1 MKEKSITVNQI
12 SAIFIAILP
21 LIKLITAPAVFSGY
35 SNEKLWQPLFLL
47 IVIDLLMI
55 LFYLYIDKK
64 FNGQSFY
71 EILTTSYGSIVAK
84 IVFFIYFIF
93 FLSKSILPLIE
104 QKELIENAFYET
116 LPQVPAFYP
125 VFIIIFYLSLK
136 GFKTLGRISQFCLFI
151 TIPGIMLILFLSF
164 PTAEYKYLAPLFSF
178 NTKSVAICA
187 LNGLSWFC
195 DSIYLLFFC
204 GHFKRVKN
212 NNLKIIASYLSGAI
226 ITTIFFITF
235 YAIFTFVSQTQK
247 IALNSISVFGV
258 TLVNVGRFD
267 YIALFLLT
275 ISSAISISI
284 PLITATYCLSEIF
297 RNTKKEILALICT
310 VIPLLIIIFFAS
322 KYESV
327 LLFITRYLTPLYII
341 CGYVLP
347 FLCIGGKKNDLQTS

>member
-1 MKEKSITVNQI
+1 VKEKSITVNQI

-35 SNEKLWQPLFLL
+35 LNEKLWQPLLFLV
-47 IVIDLLMI
+47 VIDILML

-136 GFKTLGRISQFCLFI
+136 GFKTLGRISQFWLFI

-178 NTKSVAICA
+178 NIKSVAI
-187 LNGLSWFC
+187 
-195 DSIYLLFFC
+195 
-204 GHFKRVKN
+204 
-212 NNLKIIASYLSGAI
+212 
-226 ITTIFFITF
+226 
-235 YAIFTFVSQTQK
+235 
-247 IALNSISVFGV
+247 
-258 TLVNVGRFD
+258 
-267 YIALFLLT
+267 
-275 ISSAISISI
+275 
-284 PLITATYCLSEIF
+284 
-297 RNTKKEILALICT
+297 
-310 VIPLLIIIFFAS
+310 
-322 KYESV
+322 
-327 LLFITRYLTPLYII
+327 
-341 CGYVLP
+341 
-347 FLCIGGKKNDLQTS
+347 